1 MSDAARLSIYLI
13 TGFLGSGKTTL
24 LNRIVSSPEFK
35 AKNSALL
42 INDAGPVNID
52 AKIFRGK
59 AQEVKAVTG
68 GCVCCVNPEEMKRTL
83 LEFSANPEI
92 HEVWIEASGIAET
105 DDILDRLMDYPL
117 PQKTVIKEIIHVLDA
132 ESFSGWFSNGVGQKQ
147 QIALAN
153 RILVNKADRIKPA
166 ALEKIIQE
174 IQAWNPRALVQ
185 PTVRC
190 DADFSMR
197 PSSPPVV
204 TDYQKKKWSSHAV
217 WKTVWIPLPEPQSL
231 KSVEQFLQQLPSEVY
246 RAKGFVMTTEEGNPT
261 YFIQKVGINAE
272 VISWKYEGEVKER
285 GLVLLGRGE
294 SIENVEKY
302 STMWSD
308 YGNF

>member
-1 MSDAARLSIYLI
+1 MSDSAQLSIFLI

-35 AKNSALL
+35 AKHSALL

-59 AQEVKAVTG
+59 AKEVRAVTG
-68 GCVCCVNPEEMKRTL
+68 GCVCCVNPEEMKSTL

-92 HEVWIEASGIAET
+92 QEVWIEASGIAET

-153 RILVNKADRIKPA
+153 RVLVNKVDRIKPT
-166 ALEKIIQE
+166 ALEKMIQE

-190 DADFSMR
+190 DADFSIA
-197 PSSPPVV
+197 PSSPPVGSS
-204 TDYQKKKWSSHAV
+204 YQEKKWSSHAV
-217 WKTVWIPLPEPQSL
+217 WKTVWIPQPEPQSL
-231 KSVEQFLQQLPSEVY
+231 KSVEQFLQQLPDEVY
-246 RAKGFVMTTEEGNPT
+246 RAKGFIRSNEKGSPT
-261 YFIQKVGINAE
+261 YFIQKVGIHAE
-272 VISWKYEGEVKER
+272 VISWKYEGEVKEY

-294 SIENVEKY
+294 KMELV
-302 STMWSD
+302 
-308 YGNF
+308 